1 MCQMWSQTN
10 NYFCQRIFDNKF
22 NQSKVFEMRKVW
34 EMESGEVVGGE
45 VNLGWILTIISSLSK
60 IVLIINLSKKEKI

>member
-1 MCQMWSQTN
+1 
-10 NYFCQRIFDNKF
+10 
-22 NQSKVFEMRKVW
+22 MRKVW